1 MLTTGVVSVTFR
13 PLLPDQILSLASQA
27 GLDGVEWGSDVHV
40 PVGDFDHA
48 ARVGQMTCAA
58 HLRTV
63 SYGSYFKAGY
73 SDPASFADVIATAKA
88 LSAPNIRI
96 WAGERGSEAEK
107 NRTAVA
113 DSIRA
118 CAAACSDAGMTVSLE
133 FHPGTLTDH
142 YESARRLVEEVAHDN
157 LRLYWQPNQFRDEAY
172 NLAALRAVLP
182 YLSHV
187 HVFAWEGS
195 GKYPLAQHERIWR
208 EYIDILRGSPN
219 DHAMLMEFVCDGSQR
234 QFFEDA
240 QTLHLFLE
248 K

>member
-13 PLLPDQILSLASQA
+13 PLLPDQILLLASQA

-40 PVGDFDHA
+40 PVEDPDHA

-58 HLRTV
+58 RLRTV

-73 SDPASFADVIATAKA
+73 SDPASFADVVTAAKA
-88 LSAPNIRI
+88 LGAPNIRI
-96 WAGERGSEAEK
+96 WAGQKGSAEEE
-107 NRTAVA
+107 NRAAVA

-118 CAAACSDAGMTVSLE
+118 CAEVCAEAGMTVSLE

-142 YESARRLVEEVAHDN
+142 YESARRLVDEVAHDS
-157 LRLYWQPNQFRDEAY
+157 LRLYWQPNQFKDEAY
-172 NLAALRAVLP
+172 NLTALRAVLP

-187 HVFAWEGS
+187 HVFAWEGKE
-195 GKYPLAQHERIWR
+195 KYPLAQHERIWR
-208 EYIDILRGSPN
+208 EYIEILRGSPR

-234 QFFEDA
+234 QFLEDA
-240 QTLHLFLE
+240 ETLHRFL

>member
-40 PVGDFDHA
+40 PVEDPDHA

-58 HLRTV
+58 RLRTV

-73 SDPASFADVIATAKA
+73 SDPASFADVVTAAKA
-88 LSAPNIRI
+88 LGAPNIRI
-96 WAGERGSEAEK
+96 WAGQKGSAEEE
-107 NRTAVA
+107 NRAAVA

-118 CAAACSDAGMTVSLE
+118 CAEACAEAGMTVSLE

-142 YESARRLVEEVAHDN
+142 YESARRLVDEVAHDS
-157 LRLYWQPNQFRDEAY
+157 LRLYWQPNQFKDETY
-172 NLAALRAVLP
+172 NLTALRAVLP

-187 HVFAWEGS
+187 HVFAWEGKE
-195 GKYPLAQHERIWR
+195 KYPLAQHERIWR
-208 EYIDILRGSPN
+208 EYIEILRGSPR

-234 QFFEDA
+234 QFLEDA
-240 QTLHLFLE
+240 ETLHRFL

>member
-27 GLDGVEWGSDVHV
+27 GLDGVEWGSDIHV
-40 PVGDFDHA
+40 PVENPDHA

-58 HLRTV
+58 RLRTV

-73 SDPASFADVIATAKA
+73 SDPASFADVVTAAKA
-88 LSAPNIRI
+88 LGAPNIRI
-96 WAGERGSEAEK
+96 WAGQKGSAEEE
-107 NRTAVA
+107 NRAAVA

-118 CAAACSDAGMTVSLE
+118 CAEACAEAGMTVSLE

-142 YESARRLVEEVAHDN
+142 YESARRLVDEVAHDS
-157 LRLYWQPNQFRDEAY
+157 LRLYWQPNQFKDEAY
-172 NLAALRAVLP
+172 NLAALRTVLP

-187 HVFAWEGS
+187 HVFAWEGKE
-195 GKYPLAQHERIWR
+195 KYPLAQHERIWR
-208 EYIDILRGSPN
+208 EYIDILKGSPR

-234 QFFEDA
+234 QFLEDA
-240 QTLHLFLE
+240 ETLHRFL

>member
-27 GLDGVEWGSDVHV
+27 GLDFVEWGSDVHV
-40 PVGDFDHA
+40 PVGDLAHA
-48 ARVGQMTCAA
+48 SHVGEKTKDAGLRVA
-58 HLRTV
+58 

-88 LSAPNIRI
+88 LGAPNIRI
-96 WAGERGSEAEK
+96 WAGQKGSAEEE
-107 NRTAVA
+107 NRAAVA
-113 DSIRA
+113 ASIRA
-118 CAAACSDAGMTVSLE
+118 CAEACAEAGMTVSLE

-142 YESARRLVEEVAHDN
+142 YESACRLAEEVAHDH
-157 LRLYWQPNQFRDEAY
+157 LRLYWQPNQFKDEAY

-187 HVFAWEGS
+187 HVFAWDGAE
-195 GKYPLAQHERIWR
+195 KFPLARHERIWR
-208 EYIDILRGSPN
+208 EYIEILKESPR

-234 QFFEDA
+234 QFLEDA
-240 QTLHLFLE
+240 QTLHRFLE

>member
-48 ARVGQMTCAA
+48 AGVGQMTCAA

-96 WAGERGSEAEK
+96 WAGERGSEAEE

-142 YESARRLVEEVAHDN
+142 YESARRLMEEVARDN
-157 LRLYWQPNQFRDEAY
+157 LYLYWQPNQFRDEAY

-187 HVFAWEGS
+187 HVFAWEGRE
-195 GKYPLAQHERIWR
+195 KYPLAQHERIWR
-208 EYIDILRGSPN
+208 EYIDILKGSPR
-219 DHAMLMEFVCDGSQR
+219 DHAMLMEFVCDGSER
-234 QFFEDA
+234 QFLEDA
-240 QTLHLFLE
+240 QTLHRFLE

>member
-40 PVGDFDHA
+40 PVEDPDHA

-58 HLRTV
+58 RLRTV

-73 SDPASFADVIATAKA
+73 SDPASFADVVTAAKA
-88 LSAPNIRI
+88 LGAPNIRI
-96 WAGERGSEAEK
+96 WAGQKGSAEEE
-107 NRTAVA
+107 NRAAVA

-118 CAAACSDAGMTVSLE
+118 CAEVCAEAGMTVSLE

-142 YESARRLVEEVAHDN
+142 YESARRLVDEVAHDS
-157 LRLYWQPNQFRDEAY
+157 LRLYWQPNQFKDEAY
-172 NLAALRAVLP
+172 NLTALRAVLP

-187 HVFAWEGS
+187 HVFAWEGKE
-195 GKYPLAQHERIWR
+195 KYPLAQHERIWR
-208 EYIDILRGSPN
+208 EYIEILRGSPR

-234 QFFEDA
+234 QFLEDA
-240 QTLHLFLE
+240 ETLHRFL

>member
-1 MLTTGVVSVTFR
+1 MLSTGVVSVTFR
-13 PLLPDQILSLASQA
+13 PLSPERILTLARVA

-40 PVGDFDHA
+40 PVGDFAHA
-48 ARVGQMTCAA
+48 SRVGQMTREA

-73 SDPASFADVIATAKA
+73 SDPAAFAGVIETAKT
-88 LSAPNIRI
+88 LGAPNIRI
-96 WAGERGSEAEK
+96 WAGERGSEAED
-107 NRTAVA
+107 NRAAVA

-118 CAAACSDAGMTVSLE
+118 CAAACADAGMTVSLE

-142 YESARRLVEEVAHDN
+142 YDSACRLIDEVAHDN

-172 NLAALRAVLP
+172 NLAALHAVLP

-187 HVFAWEGS
+187 HVFAWEGKE
-195 GKYPLAQHERIWR
+195 KYPLARDERIWR
-208 EYIDILRGSPN
+208 KYMDILRGAVG
-219 DHAMLMEFVCDGSQR
+219 DHAMLMEFVCDGSER
-234 QFFEDA
+234 QFREDA
-240 QTLHLFLE
+240 ETLLRFLE